1 MIRRGPAAADLVNTV
16 EASTVT
22 IRYRTE
28 LLHALAHEALE
39 AYLSFPSGEIA
50 GVLFGWRRGGEVR
63 IQAARPVACEF
74 AKGPAEKQPAGDEEP
89 LRKVLEAAAREDSLR
104 GLSPVGYYVS
114 RTRFP
119 SSVRD
124 SGATVF
130 SGRFGEARSVA
141 LVLNP
146 LASGEV
152 RAGFF
157 ESRGV
162 GATGNSQC
170 VHEFSVLPAPPS
182 PPLVSGSSASRP
194 PADVLAASKAPRL
207 RRLLWL
213 VPPIGLVLGAGGW
226 MLREWYLGPARAPL
240 QLRIEAER
248 NGELVLRWEPQSKF
262 IQKAQRAELQIV
274 TKDGEF
280 LSPIQPEA
288 LRRGSLPLASPS
300 GDIRARLRVYPALP
314 GRGEEPVEEAT
325 RYLAPSVAS
334 NSAGIGPPDPQ
345 PRLPEGD
352 EKPAAAR
359 IEEPP
364 PSRRDAPPTAGE
376 ILGAVQPAPVTPTPA
391 PPPEAEVP
399 RRPLFSDSGP
409 ATARPD
415 PAESLPQP
423 AAPPAGQS
431 YHASAARSGRVI
443 WSGYLPATGTLTIDR
458 GSVSIGSLTGA
469 LPGRPV
475 RIRAYPAELS
485 SAGMTVYHGDD
496 AEARDNAVEA
506 PGPRNAWTRTQFVRD
521 PSRASN
527 LSVVEAPSPAN
538 GWAMVRLRCGL
549 HPVSVV
555 IIEWYAID

>member
-1 MIRRGPAAADLVNTV
+1 MIRRGPAAADLMNTV
-16 EASTVT
+16 EASSFT
-22 IRYRTE
+22 IRYRSE

-50 GVLFGWRRGGEVR
+50 GVLFGWRRGGEIR

-74 AKGPAEKQPAGDEEP
+74 AKGPADEHPAGDEEP
-89 LRKVLEAAAREDSLR
+89 LRKVLEVAARDDSLR

-114 RTRFP
+114 RTRLP

-130 SGRFGEARSVA
+130 LGRFGEASGVA
-141 LVLNP
+141 LVLKP

-162 GATGNSQC
+162 GPAAHSQC

-182 PPLVSGSSASRP
+182 PPLASGSSASRP
-194 PADVLAASKAPRL
+194 PADVLAAGKATRL

-213 VPPIGLVLGAGGW
+213 VPPIGLVLGGGW
-226 MLREWYLGPARAPL
+226 MLREWYLGPPRAPL

-248 NGELVLRWEPQSKF
+248 NGQLVLRWEPQSKF
-262 IQKAQRAELQIV
+262 IQEAQRAELQIV

-280 LSPIQPEA
+280 LSAIQPEA
-288 LRRGSLPLASPS
+288 LRSGSLPLTSPS

-325 RYLAPSVAS
+325 RYLAPSIAS
-334 NSAGIGPPDPQ
+334 NSAGIGPPDAQ
-345 PRLPEGD
+345 PRFPEDD
-352 EKPAAAR
+352 ERPAAAR

-364 PSRRDAPPTAGE
+364 PPKRESPPAARET
-376 ILGAVQPAPVTPTPA
+376 LGAVQPAPVAPTPA
-391 PPPEAEVP
+391 PPSEAEVP

-415 PAESLPQP
+415 PAESFPQP
-423 AAPPAGQS
+423 AAPPAGLS
-431 YHASAARSGRVI
+431 YNASAARSGRVI

-458 GSVSIGSLTGA
+458 GSVSIGSLAGA

-485 SAGMTVYHGDD
+485 SAGMTVYHGDE